1 MTAIQMQ
8 LSVTP
13 DQLLQGI
20 EQLDESQFSW
30 LSAQIKLL
38 EKQRQQAR
46 RLINRETELL
56 YLINQGLPQETL
68 LRYHELKEKGDMQTN
83 TENEEMIQIVLQ
95 MESMATKRLDY
106 IAKLAE
112 LRQITPTD
120 LMRELQHS
128 VSI

>member
-8 LSVTP
+8 MSVTP

-30 LSAQIKLL
+30 LSTQIKLL
-38 EKQRQQAR
+38 EKQRQQVERSA
-46 RLINRETELL
+46 NRETELL

-68 LRYHELKEKGDMQTN
+68 LRYHELQEKGDMQTN
-83 TENEEMIQIVLQ
+83 AENEEMIQIVLQ
-95 MESMATKRLDY
+95 MESMATKRLEH
-106 IAKLAE
+106 IANLAE
-112 LRQITPTD
+112 LRQTTPTD

-128 VSI
+128 IKI